1 MHSFAYIDI
10 VTNNFKRDLIK
21 LNFHLIKI
29 SRKIFFLIILNLQFN
44 FPTIDPLKVRKVKE
58 INVESLDLS
67 IKKIQLLHSVISRD
81 S

>member
-44 FPTIDPLKVRKVKE
+44 FPTIDPLEVKVRKNKRNKCG
-58 INVESLDLS
+58 IARSL
-67 IKKIQLLHSVISRD
+67 H
-81 S
+81 

>member
-10 VTNNFKRDLIK
+10 MTNNFKRDLIK

-44 FPTIDPLKVRKVKE
+44 FPTIDPLEVKVRKNKRNKCG
-58 INVESLDLS
+58 IARSL
-67 IKKIQLLHSVISRD
+67 H
-81 S
+81 

>member
-21 LNFHLIKI
+21 LNFHLINI

-44 FPTIDPLKVRKVKE
+44 FPTIDPLEVKVRKSKRNKCG
-58 INVESLDLS
+58 IARSL
-67 IKKIQLLHSVISRD
+67 H
-81 S
+81 